1 MYGFGDFQP
10 PGYACLASASET
22 AGTMMTSF
30 PCFQF
35 TGVATRVKL
44 MQAAATAIAAMLFVR
59 LAVARYLTPAH
70 QFTRSRL

>member
-1 MYGFGDFQP
+1 
-10 PGYACLASASET
+10 
-22 AGTMMTSF
+22 MMTSF

-44 MQAAATAIAAMLFVR
+44 MQAEATAIAAMLFVR